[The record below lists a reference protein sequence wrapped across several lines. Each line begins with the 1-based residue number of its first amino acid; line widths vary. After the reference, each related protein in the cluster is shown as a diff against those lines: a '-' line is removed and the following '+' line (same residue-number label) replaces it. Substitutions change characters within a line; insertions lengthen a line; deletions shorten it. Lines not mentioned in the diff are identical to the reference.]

1 MSSVCRSVLT
11 VLCLLALVGLSACG
25 KPKEQAMAQC
35 IKMMDEKLA
44 ADKSLLV
51 RALNKEGYC
60 TCLVES
66 GGKGKDHTETARQ
79 CMTANSRD
87 GFVNLCNTELAPE
100 VVKGTQKTLDC
111 GCFYDQS
118 TGEALKLAKDGQTT
132 ITPQQEQDIAMKALQ
147 SCSR

>member
-1 MSSVCRSVLT
+1 MFSAPRLLFCVLSFT
-11 VLCLLALVGLSACG
+11 ALIALSACG
-25 KPKEQAMAQC
+25 KPNEQVMAQC
-35 IKMMDEKLA
+35 LQMMDEKLA
-44 ADKSLLV
+44 ADKSLLT

-66 GGKGKDHTETARQ
+66 GKDSKDHTETARQ

-87 GFVNLCNTELAPE
+87 GFINLCNTELAPE
-100 VVKGTQKTLDC
+100 IVKGTQKNLDC

-118 TGEALKLAKDGQTT
+118 TSEALKLAQSGQTN
-132 ITPQQEQDIAMKALQ
+132 ISPQQEQDIALKALQ